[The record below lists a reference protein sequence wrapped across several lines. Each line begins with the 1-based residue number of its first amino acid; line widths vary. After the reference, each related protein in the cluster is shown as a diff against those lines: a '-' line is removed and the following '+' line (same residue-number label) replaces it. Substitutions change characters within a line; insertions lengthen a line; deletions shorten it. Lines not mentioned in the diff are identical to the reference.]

1 MFYIMLI
8 KETYFNIINL
18 FIYIYKRNVYYCQ
31 GENNT
36 NININKS
43 FTKKKNIINIILI
56 IIIIIMNNIK
66 TSINK
71 HSIIFR
77 KHTYLN
83 SISIFNFI
91 LKQFFIIFNNS
102 SSKKNF
108 HINFV

>member
-36 NININKS
+36 NINKS

-71 HSIIFR
+71 Q
-77 KHTYLN
+77 TLNYL
-83 SISIFNFI
+83 
-91 LKQFFIIFNNS
+91 
-102 SSKKNF
+102 
-108 HINFV
+108 